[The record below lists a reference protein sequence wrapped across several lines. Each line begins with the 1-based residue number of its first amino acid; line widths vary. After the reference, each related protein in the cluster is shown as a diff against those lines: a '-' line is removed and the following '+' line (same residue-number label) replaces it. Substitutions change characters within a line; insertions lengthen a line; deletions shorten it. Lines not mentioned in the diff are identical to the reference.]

1 MTTDRRT
8 PGKARGLR
16 RILSPDGFV
25 LSCAIDH
32 IDEFNELLP
41 AGSGPAEQ
49 VEAKAAL
56 VRRVSPATSC
66 VLLDAPSLSHAVHTG
81 AVGGG
86 VVASLE
92 NGDYSLDSAGVT
104 VLRTG
109 WGPAEARAAGVDGVK
124 LWWWHRP
131 DDELAAVQRRLLAGV
146 VAECAAEDLLLV
158 VEPIW
163 YPRPGEDLSTRAWR
177 EARAGGIVEAAVT
190 AERLGADV
198 LKVQFPD
205 DLGAPAGEDLAR
217 ETLARL
223 DAAVHSPWVLLSA
236 GVAFETFER
245 RLELACAAGASGYI
259 AGRSLWREAVA
270 TPGAERPAAVALLLE
285 RLERLNAITR
295 RYGRPVRS

>member
-1 MTTDRRT
+1 MTTDRDT

-41 AGSGPAEQ
+41 AGSGLTEQ
-49 VEAKAAL
+49 REAKAAL
-56 VRRVSPATSC
+56 VRGVLPATSC
-66 VLLDAPSLSHAVHTG
+66 VLLDAPSLHRAVLTG
-81 AVGGG
+81 SVGGG

-92 NGDYSLDSAGVT
+92 NGDYSLDSPKVT
-104 VLRTG
+104 VLRAG
-109 WGPAEARAAGVDGVK
+109 WGPAEARAAGADGVK

-131 DDELAAVQRRLLAGV
+131 DDDLAPAQRRLLAEV
-146 VAECAAEDLLLV
+146 AAECAAEDLLLV

-163 YPRPGEDLSTRAWR
+163 YPRQGEDLSSRAYR

-190 AERLGADV
+190 AERLGADI

-205 DLGAPAGEDLAR
+205 DLGAPGGEALAR
-217 ETLARL
+217 EALARL
-223 DAAVHSPWVLLSA
+223 DAAVHRPWVLLSA
-236 GVAFETFER
+236 GVAFETFKL

-270 TPGAERPAAVALLLE
+270 TTGVERTAAVALLLE
-285 RLERLNAITR
+285 RLERLNGVTR
-295 RYGRPVRS
+295 RHGRAVRS